1 MMSPWKPIGS
11 AGNASKDRCV
21 TLRTTPGE
29 NWNSGNSSIVRL
41 VRSLIEKTEPCDDTR
56 KNSREAWSQAFIY
69 TFQCKSLGTAVSAR
83 QGAHG
88 IGTFQLLLNQTNQ
101 RLRTTSSSSSP
112 SPSSH
117 HHIMII
123 ITLKFTTHSEQYVD
137 WGNNINFSFMR
148 VQNSPPPMN
157 YVDWGNDI
165 NFIFMRVQNSPPP
178 MNYVDWGMNN
188 MLIGV
193 ITSTLYS

>member
-1 MMSPWKPIGS
+1 MLPWQVAAICSHLLERPAKIARALSRLMSPWKPIGS

-29 NWNSGNSSIVRL
+29 KWNSGNSSIVRL
-41 VRSLIEKTEPCDDTR
+41 VRSLIQKTEPCDDTR

-101 RLRTTSSSSSP
+101 RLRTSSSPSPSP

-137 WGNNINFSFMR
+137 WGNNI
-148 VQNSPPPMN
+148 
-157 YVDWGNDI
+157 D
-165 NFIFMRVQNSPPP
+165 FIFMRGQNLPPP
-178 MNYVDWGMNN
+178 LNN

-193 ITSTLYS
+193 IRSTISP